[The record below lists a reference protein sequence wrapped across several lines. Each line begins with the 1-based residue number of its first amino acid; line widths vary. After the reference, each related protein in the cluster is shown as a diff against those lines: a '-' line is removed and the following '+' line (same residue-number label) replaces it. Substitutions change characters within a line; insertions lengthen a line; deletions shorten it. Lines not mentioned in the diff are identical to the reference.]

1 MITRAN
7 ELNTFSKPFFDG
19 KGEVQM
25 RQVLQPEQFC
35 GHGRLFNQVTI
46 QPGCSL
52 GWHTHEGES
61 ETYFLLQGKGLYSDN
76 GKEVELEAGDCAY
89 CPSGEGHSIE
99 NIGSEPLVFMA
110 LIVNA

>member
-52 GWHTHEGES
+52 GWHTHQGES

-76 GKEVELEAGDCAY
+76 GKEVELEAGDYAY